1 MKLNEQ
7 IDRVELLIEA
17 ISPFAGGIKTATR
30 PTVFPL
36 KGIGQKTQVTTNV
49 PAMQGQTETRE
60 RKNTQRERVL
70 TLFKKYSLRLRQYIN
85 GIEEDIQNNND
96 DFIKHIKNHVNILN
110 SFYYI
115 YLGMAEIA
123 PEVGP
128 FKSRFLSASQS
139 MQNSIKILMDIIEST
154 KN

>member
-1 MKLNEQ
+1 M
-7 IDRVELLIEA
+7 LI
-17 ISPFAGGIKTATR
+17 
-30 PTVFPL
+30 
-36 KGIGQKTQVTTNV
+36 
-49 PAMQGQTETRE
+49 
-60 RKNTQRERVL
+60 
-70 TLFKKYSLRLRQYIN
+70 LFKKYSSRLRQYIN

-123 PEVGP
+123 PKVGP
-128 FKSRFLSASQS
+128 FKSKFLSASQS
-139 MQNSIKILMDIIEST
+139 MQNSIKILIDIIEST